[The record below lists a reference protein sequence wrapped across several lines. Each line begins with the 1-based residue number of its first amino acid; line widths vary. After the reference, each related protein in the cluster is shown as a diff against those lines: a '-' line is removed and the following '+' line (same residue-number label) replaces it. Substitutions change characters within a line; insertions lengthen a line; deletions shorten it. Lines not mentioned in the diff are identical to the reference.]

1 MHSNRSHGTLM
12 SYGDHSAQ
20 RRFKS
25 NAPNVLVPP
34 LVKSAAEFMG
44 GTKIMQDFYFLTPG
58 LSNSVYNIS
67 ACFTLFGHQVVL

>member
-1 MHSNRSHGTLM
+1 MTISLQLFVQNGEF
-12 SYGDHSAQ
+12 A
-20 RRFKS
+20 
-25 NAPNVLVPP
+25 P

-58 LSNSVYNIS
+58 LSNAVCNIS